1 MINHDENY
9 NEDKMIFF
17 ANHGAA
23 RRMINCNYCRELVLA
38 SFVVLKSDLDYIGHD
53 KNVKGCYNMAKFRD
67 SNDLIIF
74 FFQEWFSR
82 QQLMMVVLFVN
93 VTLAIM
99 FFKLLT

>member
-1 MINHDENY
+1 MRITT
-9 NEDKMIFF
+9 IFF

-23 RRMINCNYCRELVLA
+23 RRMINCNYCRELVLDNI
-38 SFVVLKSDLDYIGHD
+38 VLKSDLNYIGHD

-67 SNDLIIF
+67 LNDFTDLIIF